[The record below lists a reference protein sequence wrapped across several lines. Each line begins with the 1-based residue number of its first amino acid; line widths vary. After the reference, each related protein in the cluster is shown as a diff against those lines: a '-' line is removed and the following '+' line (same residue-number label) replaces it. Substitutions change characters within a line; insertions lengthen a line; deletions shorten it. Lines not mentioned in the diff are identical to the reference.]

1 MKKTSFEKNT
11 RLTALAMLIALA
23 ASVNLAKADWFPGQP
38 AKWVQ
43 MPDLLTGMN
52 VLATDPNILADDFLC
67 MQTGPI
73 TDIHV
78 WGSWLDDQMDPAA
91 RFKLSIHSD
100 VPAGTDTPYSH
111 PGPELWSG
119 VFDPSQYIVNPWAT
133 TPNEPFYDPAGT
145 IIGFDNIVWQYNFYI
160 DEPLAFV
167 QQGTA
172 ANPLVYWLDVQM
184 LPATPTGGPLFGWKT
199 SDQHWNDDATWS
211 IAPFGT
217 QPQFW
222 EELIDQGGT
231 SLDMAFVITT
241 VPEPGTAMLLGLGAA
256 VLLITRRRRV

>member
-1 MKKTSFEKNT
+1 MKKTSFEKKS
-11 RLTALAMLIALA
+11 RLAALAMVVGLA
-23 ASVNLAKADWFPGQP
+23 ASVNLAKADWQPGQP

-43 MPDLLTGMN
+43 MPDLINGMN
-52 VLATDPNILADDFLC
+52 VLATDPMLLADDFLC
-67 MQTGPI
+67 TQTGPI

-78 WGSWLDDQMDPAA
+78 WGSWLDDQIDLNA

-100 VPAGTDTPYSH
+100 VPATPTSH
-111 PGPELWSG
+111 SYPGPELWSG
-119 VFDPSQYIVNPWAT
+119 VFDASQYLVNPWAT
-133 TPNEPFYDPAGT
+133 TPNEPFYDPANG

-167 QQGTA
+167 QQGTT
-172 ANPLVYWLDVQM
+172 ANPVVYWLDVQM
-184 LPATPTGGPLFGWKT
+184 LPAAAGGPLFGWKT

-211 IAPFGT
+211 EAPFGT
-217 QPQFW
+217 QPQVW
-222 EELIDQGGT
+222 NELIDETTGT

-241 VPEPGTAMLLGLGAA
+241 VPEPGAAVLLGLGAA